1 MTTPAS
7 AGATYGELMHTATRH
22 VAWAAMTVSTERF
35 PDRAA
40 ALSAIDAHR
49 ELLVAAGGHLLFLA
63 GGPHR
68 GEGLVSAPDP
78 ADRPALALARALQS
92 LQARDTADR
101 DQGRGGPAQSWAAA
115 VKALGAARDLV
126 ATHRDARGADR
137 TPDAGVL
144 DDGAE
149 RAAGYLLVAD
159 LVYTV
164 AAAER
169 DLALRVAQAGIA
181 WSKVERSMPDLTR
194 VSEAVRVLRMQA
206 AYPAS
211 DAARLARLPL
221 ARPGVTSPTA
231 AGSLLQ
237 RTDRLRLGAWTL
249 ARHPRRATV
258 ADLVEYAAAAA
269 ILHTHLAAHAP
280 ALEDPAPAGAWS
292 RQRTAWVD
300 QHRLLARFTSGTPAT
315 PGLRADVAAL
325 PSSAAIALPLT
336 RDAAGIRAYGPAQ
349 LSPALM
355 LQLSAACTDL
365 AVTNRAT
372 LRALVER
379 DALFIDAR
387 YLTGDQVTDHTDL
400 IEAKMAG
407 RYVPA
412 AASDLAPALA
422 GYTSLAKALPTA
434 SAGPPD
440 RAPADRG
447 AETRRV
453 DPHTLERT

>member
-7 AGATYGELMHTATRH
+7 AGATYGELMRAATRH

-35 PDRAA
+35 SDRAA
-40 ALSAIDAHR
+40 ASRAIDAHR
-49 ELLVAAGGHLLFLA
+49 AVLLAAGGHLLFLA

-68 GEGLVSAPDP
+68 GEGLVSAPD
-78 ADRPALALARALQS
+78 ASDRPALALARALQS
-92 LQARDTADR
+92 LRPREEADL
-101 DQGRGGPAQSWAAA
+101 DQGRGESAQSWLSA

-159 LVYTV
+159 LVDTV
-164 AAAER
+164 AAADR
-169 DLALRVAQAGIA
+169 DLALRAAQAGIA
-181 WSKVERSMPDLTR
+181 WSKVERAMPDLTR
-194 VSEAVRVLRMQA
+194 VGEAVRVLRMAA

-211 DAARLARLPL
+211 GAAHLARLPL
-221 ARPGVTSPTA
+221 ARPGVTSPTP
-231 AGSLLQ
+231 AGALLQ
-237 RTDRLRLGAWTL
+237 RTARLRLGAWTL
-249 ARHPRRATV
+249 ARHPRRANA

-269 ILHTHLAAHAP
+269 ILHTHLAAHAS
-280 ALEDPAPAGAWS
+280 ALEDPALGEAWS
-292 RQRTAWVD
+292 QQRTAWVD

-325 PSSAAIALPLT
+325 PAAAAIALPLT
-336 RDAAGIRAYGPAQ
+336 RDAAGVRAYGPAQ

-355 LQLSAACTDL
+355 LQLSVACTDL
-365 AVTNRAT
+365 AITNQTT

-422 GYTSLAKALPTA
+422 GYTLLAAAQPTA
-434 SAGPPD
+434 STFPPD
-440 RAPADRG
+440 RAPADRP
-447 AETRRV
+447 AATKRV
-453 DPHTLERT
+453 DRPTLERR

>member
-1 MTTPAS
+1 MTTPVS
-7 AGATYGELMHTATRH
+7 AGATYGELMHAVTRH
-22 VAWAAMTVSTERF
+22 VAWAAMTLSTERF
-35 PDRAA
+35 SDRAA
-40 ALSAIDAHR
+40 AFSAIDAYR
-49 ELLVAAGGHLLFLA
+49 AVLVAAGGHLLFLA

-78 ADRPALALARALQS
+78 SDRPALALARALQS
-92 LQARDTADR
+92 LQARDAADR
-101 DQGRGGPAQSWAAA
+101 DQGRGGPAQSWVAAG
-115 VKALGAARDLV
+115 KALGAARDLV
-126 ATHRDARGADR
+126 TTHRDARGADR

-159 LVYTV
+159 LVDTV

-169 DLALRVAQAGIA
+169 DLALRAAQVGIT

-194 VSEAVRVLRMQA
+194 VSEAVRVLRMA
-206 AYPAS
+206 AGYPAS
-211 DAARLARLPL
+211 GAARLARLPL
-221 ARPGVTSPTA
+221 ARPGVTSPIP
-231 AGSLLQ
+231 AGALLQ

-249 ARHPRRATV
+249 ARHPRLANA

-269 ILHTHLAAHAP
+269 ILHTHLAAHASALEAP
-280 ALEDPAPAGAWS
+280 ALAEAWS
-292 RQRTAWVD
+292 QQRTAWVD

-325 PSSAAIALPLT
+325 PASAAIALPLT
-336 RDAAGIRAYGPAQ
+336 RDAAGIRAYSPAQ

-365 AVTNRAT
+365 AVTNHTT
-372 LRALVER
+372 LSALVER

-422 GYTSLAKALPTA
+422 GYTTLAKALPTA

-447 AETRRV
+447 AGIRRV
-453 DPHTLERT
+453 DRPTLERT

>member
-1 MTTPAS
+1 MQA
-7 AGATYGELMHTATRH
+7 AIRH
-22 VAWAAMTVSTERF
+22 VAWAAMAVSTERF
-35 PDRAA
+35 SDRAA
-40 ALSAIDAHR
+40 AFSAIHAHR

-63 GGPHR
+63 GGPYR

-78 ADRPALALARALQS
+78 ADRPALALSRALQS
-92 LQARDTADR
+92 LQARDNADR
-101 DQGRGGPAQSWAAA
+101 DQGRGGPAQSWVAAG
-115 VKALGAARDLV
+115 KALGAARDLV

-159 LVYTV
+159 LVDTV

-169 DLALRVAQAGIA
+169 DLALRAAQAGIA
-181 WSKVERSMPDLTR
+181 WSTVERSMPELTR
-194 VSEAVRVLRMQA
+194 VSEAVRVLRMEA

-211 DAARLARLPL
+211 GATRLARLPL
-221 ARPGVTSPTA
+221 ARPGVTSPIP
-231 AGSLLQ
+231 AGALLQ

-249 ARHPRRATV
+249 ARHPRRANA

-269 ILHTHLAAHAP
+269 ILHTHLAAHAS
-280 ALEDPAPAGAWS
+280 ALEDPALAAVWS
-292 RQRTAWVD
+292 QQRMAWVG

-325 PSSAAIALPLT
+325 PASAAIALPLT

-355 LQLSAACTDL
+355 QRLSAACTEI
-365 AVTNRAT
+365 AVTNQTT
-372 LRALVER
+372 LRALLDR

-422 GYTSLAKALPTA
+422 GYTSLAGAQPTA
-434 SAGPPD
+434 STFPPE
-440 RAPADRG
+440 RAPADRLT
-447 AETRRV
+447 ETRRV
-453 DPHTLERT
+453 DRPTLEHT

>member
-1 MTTPAS
+1 MA
-7 AGATYGELMHTATRH
+7 
-22 VAWAAMTVSTERF
+22 VSTERF
-35 PDRAA
+35 SDRAA

-78 ADRPALALARALQS
+78 ADRPALALARALHS
-92 LQARDTADR
+92 LQARHGADR
-101 DQGRGGPAQSWAAA
+101 EQGRGGPAQSWAAA
-115 VKALGAARDLV
+115 AKALGAARDLV

-159 LVYTV
+159 LVDTV
-164 AAAER
+164 AAADR
-169 DLALRVAQAGIA
+169 DLALRAAQVGVT
-181 WSKVERSMPDLTR
+181 WSKVERSLPDLTR
-194 VSEAVRVLRMQA
+194 VSEAVRVLRMAA

-211 DAARLARLPL
+211 GAARLARLPL
-221 ARPGVTSPTA
+221 ARPGVTSPIPA
-231 AGSLLQ
+231 RALLQ

-249 ARHPRRATV
+249 ARHPRRANA

-269 ILHTHLAAHAP
+269 ILHTHLAAHAS
-280 ALEDPAPAGAWS
+280 ALEDPALAEAWS
-292 RQRTAWVD
+292 QQRTAWVD

-315 PGLRADVAAL
+315 PGLRADVKAL
-325 PSSAAIALPLT
+325 PASAAIALPLT

-365 AVTNRAT
+365 AVTNRTT
-372 LRALVER
+372 LSALVER
-379 DALFIDAR
+379 DAMFIDAH

-422 GYTSLAKALPTA
+422 GYTTLAKALPTA
-434 SAGPPD
+434 SAVPPD
-440 RAPADRG
+440 TAPSDRG
-447 AETRRV
+447 AGTRRV
-453 DPHTLERT
+453 DRPTLERT

>member
-1 MTTPAS
+1 MTTPAW
-7 AGATYGELMHTATRH
+7 AGTTYGELMHAATRH

-35 PDRAA
+35 SGRAA
-40 ALSAIDAHR
+40 AFSAIHAHR

-63 GGPHR
+63 GGPRR

-92 LQARDTADR
+92 LQARDSADR
-101 DQGRGGPAQSWAAA
+101 DQAGGGPAQSWVAA
-115 VKALGAARDLV
+115 VKLLGAARDLV

-159 LVYTV
+159 LVDTV

-169 DLALRVAQAGIA
+169 DLALRAAQAGIA
-181 WSKVERSMPDLTR
+181 WSKVERSMPDLTL
-194 VSEAVRVLRMQA
+194 VGEAVRVLRMAA

-211 DAARLARLPL
+211 GAARLARLPL
-221 ARPGVTSPTA
+221 ARPGVTSTTP
-231 AGSLLQ
+231 AGALLQ

-249 ARHPRRATV
+249 ARHPRRANA

-269 ILHTHLAAHAP
+269 ILHTHLAAHAFALADP
-280 ALEDPAPAGAWS
+280 ALAEAWS
-292 RQRTAWVD
+292 QQRTAWVD
-300 QHRLLARFTSGTPAT
+300 QHRLLARFTSGSPAT

-325 PSSAAIALPLT
+325 PASAAIALPLT
-336 RDAAGIRAYGPAQ
+336 RDAAGIRGYGPAQ

-365 AVTNRAT
+365 AVTNQTT

-422 GYTSLAKALPTA
+422 GYTTLAHPPPTA
-434 SAGPPD
+434 SAVPPCV
-440 RAPADRG
+440 APTVLMAG
-447 AETRRV
+447 TRRV
-453 DPHTLERT
+453 AGPTPERT